1 MDKEIRDSG
10 IDIVGTISW
19 GTHLCLFYKSR
30 KDLVDILAPYFKA
43 GLENNEFCMWVVSE
57 PVSKKQAIQ
66 MMEKALPGFDQYLI
80 KGQMEIASYDE
91 WYVKDGSFDLQRV
104 LNGWVDKHNQALAR
118 GYNGIRITGNTT
130 WLEKKEWK
138 SFHQYEEAVHG
149 VIGKYNMIAICSY
162 SLDNCGAGEV
172 IDVVSNH
179 QLAIIRREG
188 AWEAIKRAEH
198 ISSETAGVIKAQK
211 REIHVHRQT
220 EKKYMLS
227 LSILEQLNTGGKKR
241 DVISKILRLIKV
253 FAGFEAVAVRL
264 REGNDFPYFVTS
276 GFPPEF
282 VEAERYL
289 CNRDHVNELARESR
303 GNPYLECMCGNVI
316 CGRTNPAL
324 PFFTSGGS
332 FWTNSTTKLLA
343 DTTEKERQ
351 GRTRNRCNGEGYES
365 VALIPIKF
373 NTDTIGLLQLNDKR
387 PGILTQELI
396 QFLERISNSIG
407 VALARCSAEEEVKQF
422 NVFLNKKVSERTAK
436 LKTTIKMLKG
446 EIDKRKKAES
456 KLLKFYQAIE
466 KNQGIIFITDVK
478 GNIEYVNPKFTEV
491 TGYTFAE
498 VEGKNPRILKSGETP
513 PEEYKK
519 LWSAI
524 TAGELWHG
532 TFCNRKKSGD
542 LYWESATISPVM
554 SPEGVIT
561 HFIAVKEDITKLKRT
576 TNHLAEA
583 KQKLR
588 KANERLHYILSKNP
602 GIVYAC
608 GIGGDWPCISISEN
622 VRTVL
627 GYEPHEFIND
637 TKFWITHIH
646 PEDVPLVLNKLPLI
660 FENDYYHHEYRFMHK
675 NGNYLWM
682 HDELRLI
689 RDEKGNPVECVGFW
703 LNVTEKKLLEEQ
715 LRQSQ
720 KMEALGHFVGGTAH
734 EFNNILGIIR
744 GYTTIL
750 QQEIEEDTP
759 AKKYAVRIFNASN
772 SAASIIRRLLAF
784 SKKSETSMKV
794 LDLNS
799 IVETTAQYNLKVIM
813 KEDIEV
819 KIYLATAGLNI
830 SADPVQIEQIL
841 LNLAINARDA
851 MPDGGTFTIRTEPI
865 TIDNSKK
872 KSPHIASGRYALMTV
887 TDTGAGMEQWVK
899 ERMFEPF
906 FTTKEVG
913 KGTGLGLPIVFNI
926 VKQHNGFME
935 VFSELGKGT
944 VFKIYLP
951 IINVEITVKDDE
963 ISFKGKRRQFNDKLT
978 VLLAEDEEDLREITA
993 NILKNAG
1000 ITVIEAK
1007 DGEDAVAQ
1015 FKENKDKIQL
1025 VILDLEMPK
1034 MSGTSASTEIKKIKP
1049 DVKALFTSGYPSYE
1063 TTRGMES
1070 SAELHC
1076 LSKPVDFDELL
1087 KKIRKLTD
1095 CAEF

>member
-30 KDLVDILAPYFKA
+30 KDLVDVLAPYFKA

-57 PVSKKQAIQ
+57 PVNKKQTIQ

-118 GYNGIRITGNTT
+118 GYDGIRITGNTT

-149 VIGKYNMIAICSY
+149 IIGKYKMIAICSY
-162 SLDNCGAGEV
+162 SLDNCGAAEV

-188 AWEAIKRAEH
+188 KWEAIKKTEH
-198 ISSETAGVIKAQK
+198 IASETAGVIKAQK
-211 REIHVHRQT
+211 REINVYRQT
-220 EKKYMLS
+220 EKKCMLS
-227 LSILEQLNTGGKKR
+227 LSILEQLNIGGEKR

-253 FAGFEAVAVRL
+253 FAGFEAVAIRL

-289 CNRDHVNELARESR
+289 CNRDHVNELTRESR
-303 GNPYLECMCGNVI
+303 GNPYLECMCGNII

-407 VALARCSAEEEVKQF
+407 VALARCSAEDEIKQF
-422 NVFLNKKVSERTAK
+422 NVLLNKKVAERTAK
-436 LKTTIKMLKG
+436 LKATIKMLKV
-446 EIDKRKKAES
+446 EINKRRKTES
-456 KLLKFYQAIE
+456 ELLKFYQAIE

-532 TFCNRKKSGD
+532 KFCNKKKSGD
-542 LYWESATISPVM
+542 LYWESATISPAM
-554 SPEGVIT
+554 GTEGVIT
-561 HFIAVKEDITKLKRT
+561 HFIAVKEDITELRRT
-576 TNHLAEA
+576 TNQLEETE
-583 KQKLR
+583 QKLR
-588 KANERLHYILSKNP
+588 KANERLRSILSKNP
-602 GIVYAC
+602 GIIYAC
-608 GIGGDWPCISISEN
+608 GVGGDWPCIFISEN
-622 VRTVL
+622 VRTVF

-637 TKFWITHIH
+637 TKFWITHIY
-646 PEDVPLVLNKLPLI
+646 PEDIPLVLNKLPLI
-660 FENDYYHHEYRFMHK
+660 LEKDCFCHEYRFMHK

-682 HDELRLI
+682 YDELRLI
-689 RDEKGNPVECVGFW
+689 RDEKGVPVECVGFW

-759 AKKYAVRIFNASN
+759 AKKYAVRIFNASDR
-772 SAASIIRRLLAF
+772 AASIIRRLLAF
-784 SKKSETSMKV
+784 SKKSQTSMKV

-799 IVETTAQYNLKVIM
+799 IVKTTAQYNLKIIM
-813 KEDIEV
+813 KEDVEV
-819 KIYLATAGLNI
+819 KTDLATAGLNI
-830 SADPVQIEQIL
+830 SADPVQIEQLL
-841 LNLAINARDA
+841 LNLAMNARDA
-851 MPDGGTFTIRTEPI
+851 MPDGGTFTIRTELI
-865 TIDNSKK
+865 TIDRKK
-872 KSPHIASGRYALMTV
+872 NSPHIVSGRHALMTV

-913 KGTGLGLPIVFNI
+913 KGTGLGLSIVFNI

-951 IINVEITVKDDE
+951 IIDVEITVKKDE
-963 ISFKGKRRQFNDKLT
+963 ISFKEKDVKACGKLT

-993 NILKNAG
+993 IMLKRVD

-1007 DGEDAVAQ
+1007 DGEDAVTK
-1015 FKENKDKIQL
+1015 FMENKDKVQL
-1025 VILDLEMPK
+1025 LILDLAMPK
-1034 MSGTSASTEIKKIKP
+1034 RGGMSVYTEIKKIKP
-1049 DVKALFTSGYPSYE
+1049 DVKALFTSGYATQE
-1063 TTRGMES
+1063 ITQEGRI
-1070 SAELHC
+1070 SAGLHY
-1076 LSKPVDFDELL
+1076 LSKLADINELL
-1087 KKIRKLTD
+1087 KKIRELTD
-1095 CAEF
+1095 CAGF